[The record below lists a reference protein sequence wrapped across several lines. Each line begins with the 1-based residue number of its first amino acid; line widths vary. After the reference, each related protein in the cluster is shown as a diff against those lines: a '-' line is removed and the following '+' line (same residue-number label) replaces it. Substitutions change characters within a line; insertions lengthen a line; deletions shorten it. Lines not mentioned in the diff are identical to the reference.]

1 MPPVYG
7 ITLMPGDALLVDDR
21 EVFHM
26 VSPLIAEE
34 EGGYRDMII
43 MGFHLWSRGKYRAD
57 WRLSIDESN

>member
-1 MPPVYG
+1 
-7 ITLMPGDALLVDDR
+7 MPGDALLVDDR